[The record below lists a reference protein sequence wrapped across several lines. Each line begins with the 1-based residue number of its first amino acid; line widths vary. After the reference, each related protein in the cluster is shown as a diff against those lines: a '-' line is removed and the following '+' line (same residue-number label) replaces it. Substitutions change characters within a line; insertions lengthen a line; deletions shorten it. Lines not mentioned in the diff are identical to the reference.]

1 MIANIRSRGL
11 LVALLLLVGPGLS
24 LLEGA
29 DQKRSMSAVFID
41 TPMVLDGR
49 LDEPAWDLAQ
59 PASDFIQQDPVMD
72 GRATERTEVR
82 LLYDKDNLYV
92 GVYCFDSAGRA
103 GLVVNDLTRDY
114 SSFQGDHFGM
124 ALDTFDDDRNGF
136 FFSTNPG
143 GAKRDAQF
151 GSNGAN
157 SNFDWDGIWQVK
169 TLISESGWQV
179 EMVIP
184 FKTLRFR
191 ELKEQ
196 IWGVNFVRRIRRKN
210 EVNHWSPVARPYRI
224 GRISLAGILEGVGG
238 VRQGRNLYLKPYVS
252 APIVRRQDDDVD
264 FQPELGMD
272 LKYGI
277 TPGVTL
283 DLTVNTDFAQVE
295 ADQQQIN
302 LTRFPLFF
310 PEKREFFLENA
321 TVFRVKRVGSGFR
334 SNNRDLI
341 AFFSRRIGLSEGE
354 VVPIVGGARLTGRA
368 GKYQLGFLSMQT
380 DGLESTPSTNFS
392 VARVRR
398 DLLQNSDLGGI
409 FINKH
414 EAGGRTNRTYGV
426 DSNFLFFRYLEAA
439 AFLLK
444 TDTEGL
450 EGKDKAFHTFV
461 GWNDPFYDVQVEYLS
476 IEDNF
481 NPEAGFVPRVGI
493 RRSRGEF
500 GIRPRPGETI
510 PWLRELRPSM
520 GLEYITNQENVF
532 QSRDFDQTL
541 SFDLHDGG
549 RGWFT
554 HRFRFE
560 RLEVPFFI
568 RPGQT
573 IEAGDY
579 WFQEITTS
587 FTSDPSRMFSGNFF
601 LRSGGFFDGHQ
612 HSLTTGFLFQPGYRF
627 GANLSWTH
635 DNVDLPSGDFDTDLV
650 RARLNYSFSTRMFL
664 NALIQYNSTLQEFSS
679 NLRFNFIYRPLNDL
693 FVVYNER
700 RATTG
705 EVRERALIVKLTYL
719 FDF

>member
-1 MIANIRSRGL
+1 MAEGMRPRRVL
-11 LVALLLLVGPGLS
+11 LVLLLLAGPGLS
-24 LLEGA
+24 RLQGA
-29 DQKRSMSAVFID
+29 DEKRSMSAVYIE
-41 TPMVLDGR
+41 TAMVLDGR
-49 LDEPAWDLAQ
+49 LDEPAWNLVQ
-59 PASDFIQQDPVMD
+59 PASDFIQQDPVM
-72 GRATERTEVR
+72 GAPATERTEVR
-82 LLYDKDNLYV
+82 LLYDDDNLYI
-92 GVYCFDSAGRA
+92 GVYCFDSAGEA
-103 GLVVNDLTRDY
+103 GLVVNAVTRDY
-114 SSFQGDHFGM
+114 AAFQSDHFGV

-136 FFSTNPG
+136 FFATNPR

-151 GSNGAN
+151 GGDGAN
-157 SNFDWDGIWQVK
+157 SNFDWDGIWHVK

-196 IWGVNFVRRIRRKN
+196 VWGVNFVRHIRRKN
-210 EVNHWSPVARPYRI
+210 EVDHWSPVARPYRI
-224 GRISLAGILEGVGG
+224 GRISLAGILEGVGD

-252 APIVRRQDDDVD
+252 APIVRLRGDDVD
-264 FQPELGMD
+264 FQPEVGMD
-272 LKYGI
+272 VKYGV

-321 TVFRVKRVGSGFR
+321 TIFRVKRVGSGFR
-334 SNNRDLI
+334 SGDRDLI
-341 AFFSRRIGLSEGE
+341 AFFSRRIGLSEGD
-354 VVPIVGGARLTGRA
+354 VVPILGGARLTGRA
-368 GKYQLGFLSMQT
+368 GKYRLGFLSMQT
-380 DGLESTPSTNFS
+380 DEFESTPSTNFS

-398 DLLQNSDLGGI
+398 DILQNSDLGGI

-414 EAGGRTNRTYGV
+414 ESGGRYNRTYGV
-426 DSNFLFFRYLEAA
+426 DSNFQFFRYLEAT

-444 TDTEGL
+444 TDTQGVK
-450 EGKDKAFHTFV
+450 GKGKALYTFV
-461 GWNDPFYDVQVEYLS
+461 GWIDPFYDVQAEYLS

-481 NPEAGFVPRVGI
+481 NPEVGFVPRVGI
-493 RRSRGEF
+493 RKSRGEF
-500 GIRPRPGETI
+500 GIKPRPGETV
-510 PWLRELRPSM
+510 PWIRELRPSM
-520 GLEYITNQENVF
+520 GIEYITNQENVL

-541 SFDLHDGG
+541 SLDLHDGG

-560 RLEVPFFI
+560 RLEEPFLI
-568 RPGQT
+568 RPGQA
-573 IEAGDY
+573 IEPGDY

-587 FTSDPSRMFSGNFF
+587 FTSDQSRLFSGNFF
-601 LRSGGFFDGHQ
+601 LRTGEFFDGHK
-612 HSLTTGFLFQPGYRF
+612 HSLTAGLLFQPGYQF

-635 DNVDLPSGDFDTDLV
+635 DNVDLPSGDFETDLV

-664 NALIQYNSTLQEFSS
+664 NALLQYNSTLEEISS
-679 NLRFNFIYRPLNDL
+679 NIRFNFIYRPLNDL

-719 FDF
+719 LDF

>member
-1 MIANIRSRGL
+1 M
-11 LVALLLLVGPGLS
+11 ALLLLVGPGLS

-238 VRQGRNLYLKPYVS
+238 VRQGRNLYLKPHVS

-264 FQPELGMD
+264 F
-272 LKYGI
+272 
-277 TPGVTL
+277 
-283 DLTVNTDFAQVE
+283 
-295 ADQQQIN
+295 
-302 LTRFPLFF
+302 
-310 PEKREFFLENA
+310 
-321 TVFRVKRVGSGFR
+321 
-334 SNNRDLI
+334 
-341 AFFSRRIGLSEGE
+341 
-354 VVPIVGGARLTGRA
+354 
-368 GKYQLGFLSMQT
+368 
-380 DGLESTPSTNFS
+380 
-392 VARVRR
+392 
-398 DLLQNSDLGGI
+398 
-409 FINKH
+409 
-414 EAGGRTNRTYGV
+414 
-426 DSNFLFFRYLEAA
+426 
-439 AFLLK
+439 
-444 TDTEGL
+444 
-450 EGKDKAFHTFV
+450 
-461 GWNDPFYDVQVEYLS
+461 
-476 IEDNF
+476 
-481 NPEAGFVPRVGI
+481 
-493 RRSRGEF
+493 
-500 GIRPRPGETI
+500 
-510 PWLRELRPSM
+510 
-520 GLEYITNQENVF
+520 
-532 QSRDFDQTL
+532 
-541 SFDLHDGG
+541 
-549 RGWFT
+549 
-554 HRFRFE
+554 
-560 RLEVPFFI
+560 
-568 RPGQT
+568 
-573 IEAGDY
+573 
-579 WFQEITTS
+579 
-587 FTSDPSRMFSGNFF
+587 
-601 LRSGGFFDGHQ
+601 
-612 HSLTTGFLFQPGYRF
+612 
-627 GANLSWTH
+627 
-635 DNVDLPSGDFDTDLV
+635 
-650 RARLNYSFSTRMFL
+650 
-664 NALIQYNSTLQEFSS
+664 
-679 NLRFNFIYRPLNDL
+679 
-693 FVVYNER
+693 
-700 RATTG
+700 
-705 EVRERALIVKLTYL
+705 
-719 FDF
+719 